1 MERHFLSENATGA
14 ALYKTLDEKTAALA
28 AVPVADLPIMAE
40 LTGKDARV
48 TKVFHRGNWMDQAET
63 VEPKTPRVL
72 NAWPADAP
80 RNRLGFSQWLTNGE
94 NPLTARVQVNRV
106 WEQLFGTGLVE
117 TLEDFGS
124 QGDVPRYQDVLDDL
138 AVRFQTEMK
147 WSQKALIRELVLT
160 RVYRQ
165 SSKTTKSLL
174 ERDPANRLLARGPRF
189 RLSSEQVR
197 DQALALGGIL
207 SRKMAGPSVMPFQPP
222 GTWLVPYEGRDWTTA
237 PGEDAHR
244 RALYTFI
251 RRSATYPSMVT
262 FDAPSREFCVV
273 RRTRTNTPLQAL
285 DNLNSPVFMEAAAGL
300 AQRMTG
306 ATLEEQLARGLALA
320 TLRPA
325 RDYEIAALKKLH
337 TQTNGDLK
345 LVANAILNLDEVLT
359 KN

>member
-1 MERHFLSENATGA
+1 M
-14 ALYKTLDEKTAALA
+14 
-28 AVPVADLPIMAE
+28 
-40 LTGKDARV
+40 
-48 TKVFHRGNWMDQAET
+48 
-63 VEPKTPRVL
+63 
-72 NAWPADAP
+72 
-80 RNRLGFSQWLTNGE
+80 
-94 NPLTARVQVNRV
+94 

-124 QGDVPRYQDVLDDL
+124 QGDKPPYQDVLDEL

-147 WSQKALIRELVLT
+147 WSQKTLIRELVLT
-160 RVYRQ
+160 RTYRQ
-165 SSKTTKSLL
+165 SSKVTKQLI
-174 ERDPANRLLARGPRF
+174 ERDPGNRLLARGPRF

-207 SRKMAGPSVMPFQPP
+207 SRKMAGPSVMPYQPP
-222 GTWLVPYEGRDWTTA
+222 GTWLVPYEGRDWTTS
-237 PGEDAHR
+237 PGDDRHR

-251 RRSATYPSMVT
+251 RRSSTYPSMVT

-273 RRTRTNTPLQAL
+273 RRNRTNTPLQAL
-285 DNLNSPVFMEAAAGL
+285 DNLNSPVFTEAAAGL

-306 ATLEEQLARGLALA
+306 ATLDEQLARGVAIA

-337 TQTNGDLK
+337 AQTNGDLK